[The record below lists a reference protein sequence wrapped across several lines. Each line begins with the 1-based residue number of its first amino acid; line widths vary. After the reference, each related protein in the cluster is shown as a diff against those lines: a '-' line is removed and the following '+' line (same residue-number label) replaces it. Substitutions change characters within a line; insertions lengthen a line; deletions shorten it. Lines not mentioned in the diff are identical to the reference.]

1 MFQLLK
7 MLRQRQVIIS
17 VLLLITTTLLGS
29 SSLLEREDIAVG
41 YIEQVAGAP
50 EEYSKCSNCL
60 KCCVRSKS
68 SSLSSR
74 KLRNDP

>member
-29 SSLLEREDIAVG
+29 SSLLEREGIAVG

-50 EEYSKCSNCL
+50 AGVPN
-60 KCCVRSKS
+60 V
-68 SSLSSR
+68 
-74 KLRNDP
+74 PIA